1 MIDASAS
8 SFERDVVEASR
19 TSPVLVDFWA
29 PWCGPC
35 RMLGPLLERLEL
47 AYAGKLRVVKIN
59 SDQEPGLAAQFAVRS
74 IPYVVAFVDG
84 QPVDSF
90 VGVLPEREL
99 RAFVD
104 RLLPNPAEIERRKA
118 ARLQAAGDA
127 SSAAH
132 ALRAALV
139 LEPNHDATRWALAQL
154 LIDAGGNAA
163 LAEATAVL
171 DGASKAGQG
180 EARHRALV
188 LALSSRQRAAD
199 LPAAD
204 ALAAR
209 VAADGSDL
217 PARLE
222 LAQWHVGRREFDAAL
237 EQLIEIAARDRSFG
251 DDVGRRT
258 ALAVFDLMADQ
269 PAAVS
274 AWRRRLAS
282 VLNR

>member
-8 SFERDVVEASR
+8 SFERDVIEASR
-19 TSPVLVDFWA
+19 SMPVLVDFWA

-35 RMLGPLLERLEL
+35 RILGPLLERLEL
-47 AYAGKLRVVKIN
+47 AYAGRLRVVKIN

-127 SSAAH
+127 SGAAH

-154 LIDAGGNAA
+154 LIDAGSSAA
-163 LAEATAVL
+163 LAEAATVL
-171 DGASKAGQG
+171 DGASKAG
-180 EARHRALV
+180 V
-188 LALSSRQRAAD
+188 Y
-199 LPAAD
+199 
-204 ALAAR
+204 
-209 VAADGSDL
+209 
-217 PARLE
+217 
-222 LAQWHVGRREFDAAL
+222 
-237 EQLIEIAARDRSFG
+237 
-251 DDVGRRT
+251 
-258 ALAVFDLMADQ
+258 
-269 PAAVS
+269 
-274 AWRRRLAS
+274 
-282 VLNR
+282 